1 VFKGIEQLIME
12 TELSK
17 VAAAYAAAL
26 QREEDLKK
34 VLGKKALELM
44 EAAAQLKIV
53 SAENTKEQELTYRLA
68 AQLQTERESRTND
81 VRMLRLRNVKDQ
93 AMHLRNELHRRKTE
107 CEKIINHLNLFS
119 DDISEVTVATCVS
132 KLKDHSN
139 KLTQG
144 LDCLQEVYQSR
155 IQQVVNSDTDLTQR
169 IDLDIEMDLGDPE
182 LSPQESEALRLL
194 AIIGLSSSTKISSNW
209 KNSVSNSSNESK
221 DSRRDL
227 EDSISWSPAENKLS
241 RLENKIVGSSI
252 QRTVQTPFDSRNGL
266 ENPRL
271 SSLYVEKGL
280 VKSSLLDDKAVG
292 SSIQLSVRTQLKR
305 NSFVPG
311 SQRQGSREDGL
322 DKCLLQG
329 SSNHC
334 NDQPESESRL
344 SNTERLI
351 NKLQLSF
358 PSLSL
363 EDLRKYIMN
372 IRQLN
377 NGKISGLTV
386 ETIKKM
392 VSEMLAWKGKVETLD
407 LGSLDI
413 EHNDSDCT
421 ICYETMTESNSRL
434 LDPCK
439 HRFHTKCINDWMGSS
454 LGAGNTCPI
463 CRDYIVQEDEFPV
476 LS

>member
-1 VFKGIEQLIME
+1 ME

-119 DDISEVTVATCVS
+119 DDISEVTVASCVS

-329 SSNHC
+329 SSNHR
-334 NDQPESESRL
+334 NDQPETESRL

-392 VSEMLAWKGKVETLD
+392 VSEMLAWKGKVEATLD

-439 HRFHTKCINDWMGSS
+439 HRFHVKCINDWMGSS